1 MLGLKTHRKGL
12 RRYLCVSVIATV
24 ALCALFAAVASA
36 TPATVG
42 PQISIFGGATQTF
55 PAGQPFHI
63 SHRWTTKP
71 GKDDSLGLWRFSL
84 TLDGAPVNPSFIEI
98 QQIDDPVFGHVL
110 GRRFVFNFPN
120 GLTGTHVF
128 SGTFTGPCD
137 EMVAQGF
144 ATGPCVSPNAVVEAT
159 AFSASTTVT
168 FAP

>member
-1 MLGLKTHRKGL
+1 MKKSRFRKDMAL
-12 RRYLCVSVIATV
+12 RRVVL
-24 ALCALFAAVASA
+24 AVAACVMTGLFVTSAGA

-42 PQISIFGGATQTF
+42 PQISIFGGPVQTF
-55 PAGQPFHI
+55 PAGQPFHV

-71 GKDDSLGLWRFSL
+71 SKDGSMGLWRFSL
-84 TLDGAPVNPSFIEI
+84 TLDGAPVNPSFIEL

-110 GRRFVFNFPN
+110 GRRYVFNYPK

-128 SGTFTGPCD
+128 AGKFTGPCD

-144 ATGPCVSPNAVVEAT
+144 ATGPCVSPNAVVEAG
-159 AFSASTTVT
+159 AFSAGTTVT